1 MRVRIRGPGGQA
13 TISLAETATVED
25 LYSKIAEQ
33 TSIASFDI
41 KYGYP
46 PKPLLLDSFEQ
57 SKKLADIGLKLDGEQ
72 LIISEKTQP
81 TNKHA
86 APTTEGSMSL
96 GAHSQPSL
104 PNGTSTSSATTAA
117 SSLAFGNVGAKP
129 PPLSQQPDKPG
140 PLTSK
145 PSPSHEAP
153 EIPMPIHAST
163 MVLRVMPDDNSCL
176 FRAFNF
182 AFLGGMDNMHEL
194 RSVIAQAIQANR
206 DKYTAVVLDKEPDNY
221 CRWIQT
227 QDAWGGGIELGMF
240 SIYRF
245 FLVYTHSHPPFALAR
260 FPNIIERMLIL
271 NTRYTER
278 AFQHRD
284 LHHRRANL
292 KHRPLQRRDA
302 ATLYFGLFG
311 NPLRYNRAIAVRS
324 PIHKCLQRSRIRY
337 EDFRCSR

>member
-13 TISLAETATVED
+13 TISLVETATVGD
-25 LYSKIAEQ
+25 LYSQIAEQ
-33 TSIASFDI
+33 TGIASFDV

-46 PKPLLLDSFEQ
+46 PKPLLLDAYGQ
-57 SKKLADIGLKLDGEQ
+57 SKKLAEIGLKLDGEQ
-72 LIISEKTQP
+72 LIISEKTEP
-81 TNKHA
+81 INNNA
-86 APTTEGSMSL
+86 APTEGSKSQ

-104 PNGTSTSSATTAA
+104 PNSTTTSSATTF
-117 SSLAFGNVGAKP
+117 AFGNVGAKP
-129 PPLSQQPDKPG
+129 PPLPQRSDKPV

-145 PSPSHEAP
+145 SPPSHEAP

-194 RSVIAQAIQANR
+194 RSVIAQAIQENR
-206 DKYTAVVLDKEPDNY
+206 DKYTAVVLDKEPDKY

-227 QDAWGGGIELGMF
+227 QDAWGGGIELGTF
-240 SIYRF
+240 STYRT
-245 FLVYTHSHPPFALAR
+245 LVCAHSHSPFALAW
-260 FPNIIERMLIL
+260 FPNTIERMLIL
-271 NTRYTER
+271 KTRYTER

-302 ATLYFGLFG
+302 ATLHFGLFG
-311 NPLRYNRAIAVRS
+311 DPL
-324 PIHKCLQRSRIRY
+324 
-337 EDFRCSR
+337 